1 MNAHLAFLL
10 SCLYEGGLH
19 PPHLADLRKSGL
31 SDETI
36 ARQKI
41 RSVLPNLISQLL
53 GFPGSKV
60 MSALLFPFPCPTSR
74 FMDHIRMKI
83 FPALKTKKGSV
94 KYLQPRHSG
103 MRLYFPLATLDRALH
118 RGEPLWLV
126 EGEKKSLVAAQL
138 GLPAVGFCGIEGW
151 HPKGS
156 QNLLGDFDRIGLRG
170 RIVELVPD
178 SDWQTNPDVER
189 GVDRFAAALMARGAR
204 VRIVVLPASL
214 DEAARG

>member
-1 MNAHLAFLL
+1 VNAHLAFLL

-138 GLPAVGFCGIEGW
+138 GLPAVGFCGIEGGT
-151 HPKGS
+151 PKAHRICSATSIASACAGASSNWCPIVTGRPIRTWSAASTGS
-156 QNLLGDFDRIGLRG
+156 PR
-170 RIVELVPD
+170 P
-178 SDWQTNPDVER
+178 
-189 GVDRFAAALMARGAR
+189 
-204 VRIVVLPASL
+204 
-214 DEAARG
+214 